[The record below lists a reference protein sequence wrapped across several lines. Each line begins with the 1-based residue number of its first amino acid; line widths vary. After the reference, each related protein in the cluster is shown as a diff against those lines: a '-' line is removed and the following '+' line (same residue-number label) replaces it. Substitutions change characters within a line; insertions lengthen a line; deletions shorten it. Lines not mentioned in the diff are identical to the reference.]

1 MPGMNLTRAE
11 ARERADLIS
20 VESYDVSLDLTR
32 GDKVFGSTTAVKFSA
47 RPGSSTFIDAVTHKV
62 HSVMLNGIEL
72 DPAEVSDGIRIQL
85 PDLAAENNLLVVA
98 EAPYMNTG
106 EGLHRFVDP
115 VDNEVYLYT
124 QFEVPDSR
132 RMFAVFEQPDLKAS
146 FTFTVTA
153 PSHWDVVSNSPTPV
167 PIETIPGEGGG
178 ARSVWEFAP
187 TPRLSSYV
195 TALVAGPYQSVRSEV
210 KCADGRVVPLGVF
223 ARKSLMQYLDAD
235 NIFELTRQGFEF
247 FEAQFGCPY
256 PFEKYDQLFVPEFN
270 AGAMENAGAVTI
282 LEGYVF
288 RGKVTGAQIERRAI
302 TVLHE
307 LAHMWFGDLVTMR
320 WWNDLWLNESFAEYM
335 SHLAAVENTEFD
347 HAWTTFA
354 SVEKSWA
361 YRQDQ
366 LPTTHP
372 IFAEINDLQ
381 DVEVNFD
388 GITYAKGAS
397 VLRQLVAWVGPEQ
410 FMSGVREYFSKHAW
424 KNTEL
429 SDLMVELEKASGRDL
444 DQWGRLW
451 LETAGVNTLT
461 PDVAV
466 DSTGAIT
473 SFAIVQSAVAE
484 QPTIRPHRL
493 AVGFYNVTDGQLVRV
508 HREELDV
515 DGERTEVPAL
525 AGLQQPDLVLLNDDD
540 LAYAKV
546 RLDAK
551 SLATATAHLKD
562 FRESL
567 PRTLVWGSAWDAAR
581 DGESPARGYVELI
594 LANIASE
601 SDSSVILV
609 QLRQLATTLT
619 YYVAEEHR
627 EKTSVAAA
635 DTLWDLAGAVPAGSD
650 AQLQFVKSYAL
661 LARSDSQLDTVSAL
675 LDGLRRAGRAHRR
688 PGPAVGA
695 ARLAGGRRTARPGPD
710 RCRTRAG
717 QHGQRPE
724 RGSPGHGGHSHGRGK
739 GCSLGVHRGQGR
751 ILQRPAGLRGGGFH
765 ARAGSGAAGAVHGEV
780 LRRRSRHRCQPHPRT
795 RPADRRRALP
805 VAADHPGNCGPDGR
819 VPGRPARR
827 QRRPAAHDAGKPRR
841 RGPRAAGPPGR
852 RRVATGVCRT
862 NRNPGAARCSSG
874 VPAFAVTRLAA

>member
-1 MPGMNLTRAE
+1 MNLTRAE
-11 ARERADLIS
+11 ARERAALID
-20 VESYDVSLDLTR
+20 VDSYEVSLDLTR
-32 GDKVFGSTTAVKFSA
+32 GEKVFGSTTAVKFRA
-47 RPGSSTFIDAVTHKV
+47 KPGSSTFIDAVTHAV
-62 HSVMLNGIEL
+62 HSVSLNGREL
-72 DPAEVSDGIRIQL
+72 DPAEVSDGVRIQL
-85 PDLAAENNLLVVA
+85 PDLAAENHLLVVA
-98 EAPYMNTG
+98 DAPYMNTG

-153 PSHWDVVSNSPTPV
+153 PSHWDLVSNSPTPV
-167 PIETIPGEGGG
+167 PVETLPGEDGG
-178 ARSVWEFAP
+178 ARSVWEFTP

-195 TALVAGPYQSVRSEV
+195 TALIAGPYQSVRSEV
-210 KCADGRVVPLGVF
+210 TSADGRVTPLGIF

-235 NIFELTRQGFEF
+235 NIFALTRQGFEF

-288 RGKVTGAQIERRAI
+288 RGKVTDAQVERRAI

-397 VLRQLVAWVGPEQ
+397 VLRQLVAWVGPEE

-424 KNTEL
+424 QNTEL
-429 SDLMVELEKASGRDL
+429 SDLMAELEKASGRDL
-444 DQWGRLW
+444 EKWGQLW

-461 PDVAV
+461 PEISADA
-466 DSTGAIT
+466 DGTIG
-473 SFAIVQSAVAE
+473 SFAIVQSAIKSE
-484 QPTIRPHRL
+484 PTLRPHRL
-493 AVGFYNVTDGQLVRV
+493 AVGFYNLNGAGKLERV

-525 AGLQQPDLVLLNDDD
+525 AGLAQPDLILLNDDD

-546 RLDAK
+546 RLDPK

-562 FRESL
+562 FSQSL

-581 DGESPARGYVELI
+581 DGESPARGYVDLI
-594 LANIASE
+594 LSNIAEE

-619 YYVAEEHR
+619 FYVAEEHK
-627 EKTSVAAA
+627 EATAVAAT
-635 DTLWDLAGAVPAGSD
+635 DRLWDLASAVPAGSD

-661 LARSDSQLDTVSAL
+661 LARSAGQLDTVSGL
-675 LDGLRRAGRAHRR
+675 LDGSLTLDGLSVDQDLRWELLASL
-688 PGPAVGA
+688 V
-695 ARLAGGRRTARPGPD
+695 AGGR
-710 RCRTRAG
+710 AG
-717 QHGQRPE
+717 QERIDEELAHDNTSNGQNAAALAKAAIPTPE
-724 RGSPGHGGHSHGRGK
+724 AKAEAWESIVVKGDLSNALQGSAVAGFTRVLDTSLLEPYAEKYFEAVPGIMANRTHALASQIVVGLYPAQLTTQATVDRTDEFLA
-739 GCSLGVHRGQGR
+739 SL
-751 ILQRPAGLRGGGFH
+751 PEDSSA
-765 ARAGSGAAGAVHGEV
+765 
-780 LRRRSRHRCQPHPRT
+780 LRRMMLENRDGVERSLRARQ
-795 RPADRRRALP
+795 AD
-805 VAADHPGNCGPDGR
+805 VG
-819 VPGRPARR
+819 
-827 QRRPAAHDAGKPRR
+827 
-841 RGPRAAGPPGR
+841 
-852 RRVATGVCRT
+852 
-862 NRNPGAARCSSG
+862 
-874 VPAFAVTRLAA
+874 

>member
-1 MPGMNLTRAE
+1 MNLTRAE
-11 ARERADLIS
+11 ARERAELIAVDS
-20 VESYDVSLDLTR
+20 YEVELDLSR
-32 GDKVFGSTTAVKFSA
+32 GDKVFGTTTAVKFSA
-47 RPGSSTFIDAVTHKV
+47 KPGSSTFIDAVTHAV
-62 HSVMLNGIEL
+62 LGVTLNGREL
-72 DPAEVSDGIRIQL
+72 DPAEVSDGVRIQL
-85 PDLAAENNLLVVA
+85 PDLAAENELLVVA

-115 VDNEVYLYT
+115 VDHEVYLYT

-146 FTFTVTA
+146 FTFTVIA

-167 PIETIPGEGGG
+167 PVETIPGTDGG
-178 ARSVWEFAP
+178 ARSVWEFTP

-195 TALVAGPYQSVRSEV
+195 TALIAGPYQCVRSEV
-210 KCADGRVVPLGVF
+210 VSADGRVTPLGVF

-288 RGKVTGAQIERRAI
+288 RSKVTDAQVERRAI

-335 SHLAAVENTEFD
+335 SHLAAVENTKFD
-347 HAWTTFA
+347 RAWTTFA

-372 IFAEINDLQ
+372 IFAEINDLE

-397 VLRQLVAWVGPEQ
+397 VLRQLVAWVGPEE
-410 FMSGVREYFSKHAW
+410 FMAGVREYFRKHAW
-424 KNTEL
+424 RNTEL
-429 SDLMVELEKASGRDL
+429 SDLMAELEKASGRDL

-451 LETAGVNTLT
+451 LETAGVNTLVPELSVGEDGT
-461 PDVAV
+461 I
-466 DSTGAIT
+466 S
-473 SFAIVQSAVAE
+473 SFAILQSATDA

-493 AVGFYNVTDGQLVRV
+493 AVGFYNLNGAGKLERV

-515 DGERTEVPAL
+515 DGARTEVPTLAAL
-525 AGLQQPDLVLLNDDD
+525 ARPDLVLLNDDD

-546 RLDAK
+546 RLDPK

-562 FRESL
+562 FSQSL

-581 DGESPARGYVELI
+581 DGETPARGYVELI
-594 LANIASE
+594 LANIAEE

-609 QLRQLATTLT
+609 QLRQLATTLNF
-619 YYVAEEHR
+619 YVATEHK
-627 EKTSVAAA
+627 EATTVAAA
-635 DTLWDLAGAVPAGSD
+635 DRLWELAAGVPAGSD

-661 LARSDSQLDTVSAL
+661 LARSAGQLDAVSGL
-675 LDGLRRAGRAHRR
+675 LEGSLTLDGLTVDQDLRWELITSL
-688 PGPAVGA
+688 V
-695 ARLAGGRRTARPGPD
+695 AGGR
-710 RCRTRAG
+710 AG
-717 QHGQRPE
+717 QEKIDAELEHDNTATGQNAAALATAAIPTPE
-724 RGSPGHGGHSHGRGK
+724 AKAAAWDSIVVKGELSNALQGSAVSGFTRVLDTSLLEPYAEKYFDAVPGIVRDRTHALAQQIVVGLYPAQLTTQATVDRTDEFLA
-739 GCSLGVHRGQGR
+739 SLPEDSSALRRMMLENRDGV
-751 ILQRPAGLRGGGFH
+751 
-765 ARAGSGAAGAVHGEV
+765 ARALRARQADVGA
-780 LRRRSRHRCQPHPRT
+780 
-795 RPADRRRALP
+795 
-805 VAADHPGNCGPDGR
+805 
-819 VPGRPARR
+819 
-827 QRRPAAHDAGKPRR
+827 
-841 RGPRAAGPPGR
+841 
-852 RRVATGVCRT
+852 
-862 NRNPGAARCSSG
+862 
-874 VPAFAVTRLAA
+874 

>member
-1 MPGMNLTRAE
+1 MNLTRAE
-11 ARERADLIS
+11 ARERANLIS
-20 VESYDVSLDLTR
+20 VDSYDVSLDLTQ

-62 HSVMLNGIEL
+62 HSVMLNGLEL
-72 DPAEVSDGIRIQL
+72 DPAEVSDGVRIQL
-85 PDLAAENNLLVVA
+85 PYLAAENDLLVVA

-153 PSHWDVVSNSPTPV
+153 PSHWDLVSNSPTPV
-167 PIETIPGEGGG
+167 PIETSPGEDGG
-178 ARSVWEFAP
+178 ARSVWEFAA

-195 TALVAGPYQSVRSEV
+195 TALIAGPYQSVRSEV

-256 PFEKYDQLFVPEFN
+256 PFAKYDQLFVPEFN

-288 RGKVTGAQIERRAI
+288 RGKVTGAQVERRAI

-424 KNTEL
+424 QNTEL

-444 DQWGRLW
+444 DEWGRLW

-466 DSTGAIT
+466 DSSGAIT
-473 SFAIVQSAVAE
+473 SFSIVQSAVAE
-484 QPTIRPHRL
+484 QPTLRPHRL
-493 AVGFYNVTDGQLVRV
+493 AVGFYDVTDGQLVRV

-525 AGLQQPDLVLLNDDD
+525 AGLRQPDLILLNDGD

-546 RLDAK
+546 RLDPK

-581 DGESPARGYVELI
+581 DGETPARGYVELI

-609 QLRQLATTLT
+609 QLRQLATTLS

-627 EKTSVAAA
+627 EETSVAAA
-635 DTLWDLAGAVPAGSD
+635 DTLWDLAGSVPAGSD
-650 AQLQFVKSYAL
+650 AQLQFVKSFAL
-661 LARSDSQLDTVSAL
+661 LARSDGQLDTVSAL
-675 LDGLRRAGRAHRR
+675 LDGSASLAGLTVDQDLRWELLASL
-688 PGPAVGA
+688 V
-695 ARLAGGRRTARPGPD
+695 AGGR
-710 RCRTRAG
+710 AG
-717 QHGQRPE
+717 QDRIDAELERDNTANGQNAAALAKAAIPTAEAKAAAWDSIVVKGELSNALQASAVAGFTRVLDPALLAPYTEKYFNAVPGIVASRTHALAQQIVVGLYPAHQTTQATVDRTDEFLAVLPE
-724 RGSPGHGGHSHGRGK
+724 DSTALRRMM
-739 GCSLGVHRGQGR
+739 LENRDGV
-751 ILQRPAGLRGGGFH
+751 
-765 ARAGSGAAGAVHGEV
+765 ARA
-780 LRRRSRHRCQPHPRT
+780 LRARE
-795 RPADRRRALP
+795 AD
-805 VAADHPGNCGPDGR
+805 VG
-819 VPGRPARR
+819 
-827 QRRPAAHDAGKPRR
+827 
-841 RGPRAAGPPGR
+841 
-852 RRVATGVCRT
+852 
-862 NRNPGAARCSSG
+862 
-874 VPAFAVTRLAA
+874 

>member
-1 MPGMNLTRAE
+1 MPGMNLTRTE
-11 ARERADLIS
+11 ARERADLIA
-20 VESYDVSLDLTR
+20 VDSYDVSLDLTR
-32 GDKVFGSTTAVKFSA
+32 GESVFGATTTVRFSA
-47 RPGSSTFIDAVTHKV
+47 APGSSTFIDAVTETV
-62 HSVMLNGIEL
+62 HSVTLNGREL
-72 DPAEVSDGIRIQL
+72 DPAEVSDGIRIDL
-85 PDLAAENNLLVVA
+85 PDLAAQNELTVVA
-98 EAPYMNTG
+98 DAPYMNTG

-115 VDNEVYLYT
+115 VDGEVYLYT

-132 RMFAVFEQPDLKAS
+132 RMFAVFEQPDLKAT
-146 FTFTVTA
+146 FTFRVTA

-167 PIETIPGEGGG
+167 PVQTSPGADGG
-178 ARSVWEFAP
+178 ARSVWEFEP

-195 TALVAGPYQSVRSEV
+195 TALIAGPYQSVRSDV
-210 KCADGRVVPLGVF
+210 TSADGRVIPLGVF

-288 RGKVTGAQIERRAI
+288 RGKVPEAQVERRAI

-335 SHLAAVENTEFD
+335 SHLAAVENTKFQS
-347 HAWTTFA
+347 AWTTFA

-372 IFAEINDLQ
+372 IFADINDLH

-397 VLRQLVAWVGPEQ
+397 VLRQLVAWVGSRQ
-410 FMSGVREYFSKHAW
+410 FMAGVREYFGKHAW
-424 KNTEL
+424 GNTEL
-429 SDLMVELEKASGRDL
+429 ADLMAELEKASGRDL

-451 LETAGVNTLT
+451 LETAGVNTLQPELT
-461 PDVAV
+461 V
-466 DSTGAIT
+466 DADGTIT
-473 SFAIVQSAVAE
+473 DFAILQFAIAE
-484 QPTIRPHRL
+484 QPTLRPHRL
-493 AVGFYNVTDGQLVRV
+493 AVGFYDLIEEGTLERI

-515 DGERTEVPAL
+515 DGERTAVPAL
-525 AGLQQPDLVLLNDDD
+525 AGLRQPDLILLNDDD

-546 RLDAK
+546 RLDGR

-581 DGESPARGYVELI
+581 DGETPARGYVDLI
-594 LANIASE
+594 LANIAAE

-619 YYVAEEHR
+619 FYVAEEHR
-627 EKTSVAAA
+627 EATNVSAA
-635 DTLWDLAGAVPAGSD
+635 DRLWDLAAAVPGGSD

-661 LARSDSQLDTVSAL
+661 LARSEQQLDTIAGL
-675 LDGLRRAGRAHRR
+675 LDGSATLPGLTVDQDLRWELVASLVVGGRIGQEQIDAELEKDNTSSGQNAAALAQAAIPTPEAKAAAWDSIVVKGDLSNAIQASAVAGFTRVLDTALLEPYAEKYFQAVPGIVAERTHALAQQIVVGLYPAQLTTQATIDRTDAFLASLPEESAALRRMMLENR
-688 PGPAVGA
+688 
-695 ARLAGGRRTARPGPD
+695 D
-710 RCRTRAG
+710 
-717 QHGQRPE
+717 
-724 RGSPGHGGHSHGRGK
+724 
-739 GCSLGVHRGQGR
+739 GV
-751 ILQRPAGLRGGGFH
+751 
-765 ARAGSGAAGAVHGEV
+765 ARA
-780 LRRRSRHRCQPHPRT
+780 LRAR
-795 RPADRRRALP
+795 
-805 VAADHPGNCGPDGR
+805 AAD
-819 VPGRPARR
+819 A
-827 QRRPAAHDAGKPRR
+827 
-841 RGPRAAGPPGR
+841 
-852 RRVATGVCRT
+852 
-862 NRNPGAARCSSG
+862 
-874 VPAFAVTRLAA
+874 

>member
-11 ARERADLIS
+11 ARERAALIS
-20 VESYDVSLDLTR
+20 VESYEVSLDLTR
-32 GDKVFGSTTAVKFSA
+32 GEKVFGSTTAVTFSA

-72 DPAEVSDGIRIQL
+72 DPAEVSDGVRIQL

-153 PSHWDVVSNSPTPV
+153 PSHWDLVSNSPTPV
-167 PIETIPGEGGG
+167 PIETIPGEDGS
-178 ARSVWEFAP
+178 ARSVWEFPA

-195 TALVAGPYQSVRSEV
+195 TALIAGPYQSVRSEV

-372 IFAEINDLQ
+372 IFAEINNLQ

-451 LETAGVNTLT
+451 LETAGVNTLS
-461 PDVAV
+461 PDVVV

-473 SFAIVQSAVAE
+473 AFSIVQTAVAE

-493 AVGFYNVTDGQLVRV
+493 AVGFYNLTDGQLVRV

-515 DGERTEVPAL
+515 DGERTDVPAL
-525 AGLQQPDLVLLNDDD
+525 TGLQQPDLILLNDDD

-546 RLDAK
+546 RLDPK
-551 SLATATAHLKD
+551 SLATATDHLKD

-581 DGESPARGYVELI
+581 DGETPARGYVELI

-609 QLRQLATTLT
+609 QLRQLATTLS

-635 DTLWDLAGAVPAGSD
+635 DTLWDLAGTVPPGSD

-661 LARSDSQLDTVSAL
+661 LARSDSQLDTVAAL
-675 LDGLRRAGRAHRR
+675 LDGSAELPGLTVDQDLRWELLASL
-688 PGPAVGA
+688 V
-695 ARLAGGRRTARPGPD
+695 AGGRFGQDRIDTELARDNTANGQNAAALAKAAIPTAEAKAEAWESIVVKGELSNALQASAVAGFTRVLDPALLEPYTEKYFDAVPGIVANRTHALAQQIVVGLYPSLQTTQATVDRTDAFLATLPD
-710 RCRTRAG
+710 
-717 QHGQRPE
+717 E
-724 RGSPGHGGHSHGRGK
+724 S
-739 GCSLGVHRGQGR
+739 
-751 ILQRPAGLRGGGFH
+751 
-765 ARAGSGAAGAVHGEV
+765 AA
-780 LRRRSRHRCQPHPRT
+780 LRRMMLENR
-795 RPADRRRALP
+795 DGVVRALR
-805 VAADHPGNCGPDGR
+805 ARQADVG
-819 VPGRPARR
+819 
-827 QRRPAAHDAGKPRR
+827 
-841 RGPRAAGPPGR
+841 
-852 RRVATGVCRT
+852 
-862 NRNPGAARCSSG
+862 
-874 VPAFAVTRLAA
+874 

>member
-1 MPGMNLTRAE
+1 MNLTRAE
-11 ARERADLIS
+11 ARERAALIS
-20 VESYDVSLDLTR
+20 VESYEVSLDLTR
-32 GDKVFGSTTAVKFSA
+32 GEKVFGSTTAVTFSA
-47 RPGSSTFIDAVTHKV
+47 RPGSSTYIDAVTHKV

-72 DPAEVSDGIRIQL
+72 DPAEVSDGVRIQL

-153 PSHWDVVSNSPTPV
+153 PSHWDLVSNSPTPV
-167 PIETIPGEGGG
+167 PIETIPGEDGS
-178 ARSVWEFAP
+178 ARSVWEFPA

-195 TALVAGPYQSVRSEV
+195 TALIAGPYQSVRSEV

-372 IFAEINDLQ
+372 IFAEINNLQ

-451 LETAGVNTLT
+451 LETAGVNTLS

-473 SFAIVQSAVAE
+473 AFSIVQTAVAE

-493 AVGFYNVTDGQLVRV
+493 AVGFYNLTDGQLVRV

-515 DGERTEVPAL
+515 DGERTDVPAL
-525 AGLQQPDLVLLNDDD
+525 TGLQQPDLILLNDDD

-546 RLDAK
+546 RLDPK

-581 DGESPARGYVELI
+581 DGETPARGYVELI

-609 QLRQLATTLT
+609 QLRQLATTLS

-635 DTLWDLAGAVPAGSD
+635 DTLWDLAGTVPPGSD

-661 LARSDSQLDTVSAL
+661 LARSDSQLDTVAAL
-675 LDGLRRAGRAHRR
+675 LDGSAELPGLTVDQDLRWELLASL
-688 PGPAVGA
+688 V
-695 ARLAGGRRTARPGPD
+695 AGGRFGQDRIDTELARDNTANGQNAAALAKAAIPTAEAKAEAWESIVVKGELSNALQASAVAGFTRVLDPALLEPYTEKYFDAVPGIVANRTHALAQQIVVGLYPSLQTTQATVDRTDAFLATLPD
-710 RCRTRAG
+710 
-717 QHGQRPE
+717 E
-724 RGSPGHGGHSHGRGK
+724 S
-739 GCSLGVHRGQGR
+739 
-751 ILQRPAGLRGGGFH
+751 
-765 ARAGSGAAGAVHGEV
+765 AA
-780 LRRRSRHRCQPHPRT
+780 LRRMMLENR
-795 RPADRRRALP
+795 DGVVRALR
-805 VAADHPGNCGPDGR
+805 ARQADVG
-819 VPGRPARR
+819 
-827 QRRPAAHDAGKPRR
+827 
-841 RGPRAAGPPGR
+841 
-852 RRVATGVCRT
+852 
-862 NRNPGAARCSSG
+862 
-874 VPAFAVTRLAA
+874 

>member
-1 MPGMNLTRAE
+1 
-11 ARERADLIS
+11 
-20 VESYDVSLDLTR
+20 
-32 GDKVFGSTTAVKFSA
+32 
-47 RPGSSTFIDAVTHKV
+47 
-62 HSVMLNGIEL
+62 
-72 DPAEVSDGIRIQL
+72 
-85 PDLAAENNLLVVA
+85 
-98 EAPYMNTG
+98 
-106 EGLHRFVDP
+106 
-115 VDNEVYLYT
+115 
-124 QFEVPDSR
+124 
-132 RMFAVFEQPDLKAS
+132 
-146 FTFTVTA
+146 
-153 PSHWDVVSNSPTPV
+153 
-167 PIETIPGEGGG
+167 
-178 ARSVWEFAP
+178 
-187 TPRLSSYV
+187 
-195 TALVAGPYQSVRSEV
+195 
-210 KCADGRVVPLGVF
+210 
-223 ARKSLMQYLDAD
+223 
-235 NIFELTRQGFEF
+235 
-247 FEAQFGCPY
+247 
-256 PFEKYDQLFVPEFN
+256 
-270 AGAMENAGAVTI
+270 
-282 LEGYVF
+282 
-288 RGKVTGAQIERRAI
+288 
-302 TVLHE
+302 
-307 LAHMWFGDLVTMR
+307 MWFGDLVTMR

-424 KNTEL
+424 QNTEL

-466 DSTGAIT
+466 DSGGRIT
-473 SFAIVQSAVAE
+473 SFTIVQSAVAE
-484 QPTIRPHRL
+484 QPTLRPHRL
-493 AVGFYNVTDGQLVRV
+493 AVGFYNVTDGRLVRV

-515 DGERTEVPAL
+515 DGERTDVPAL
-525 AGLQQPDLVLLNDDD
+525 HGLQQPDLILLNDDD

-635 DTLWDLAGAVPAGSD
+635 DTLWDLAGAVPPGSD

-661 LARSDSQLDTVSAL
+661 LARTDSQLDTVSGL
-675 LDGLRRAGRAHRR
+675 LDGSAKLDGLTVDQDLRWELLASL
-688 PGPAVGA
+688 V
-695 ARLAGGRRTARPGPD
+695 AGGR
-710 RCRTRAG
+710 AG
-717 QHGQRPE
+717 QERINAELEGDNTANGQNAAALAAAAIPTAEAKAAAWESIVVKGEFSNALQASAVAGFTRVLDPALLAPYTE
-724 RGSPGHGGHSHGRGK
+724 KYFDAVPGIVANRTHALAQQIVVGLYP
-739 GCSLGVHRGQGR
+739 SLQTTQETVDRTDEF
-751 ILQRPAGLRGGGFH
+751 LAGLPEDSAALRRMMLENRDGV
-765 ARAGSGAAGAVHGEV
+765 ARA
-780 LRRRSRHRCQPHPRT
+780 LRARQ
-795 RPADRRRALP
+795 AD
-805 VAADHPGNCGPDGR
+805 VG
-819 VPGRPARR
+819 
-827 QRRPAAHDAGKPRR
+827 
-841 RGPRAAGPPGR
+841 
-852 RRVATGVCRT
+852 
-862 NRNPGAARCSSG
+862 
-874 VPAFAVTRLAA
+874 